1 MKRYFTAKM
10 GVLQVLCFILS
21 MFVYGTFGDLSLIKN
36 EASDKNGLLSSTVS
50 GKASNVLR
58 DILNQESLVRFSM
71 VQKIQNLVMDAADS
85 KNDRQVIKAKLS
97 EMAKDLRNLET
108 KSQILENTIKEMKVL
123 NESQSV
129 STKIPEIEE
138 LKYQINEM
146 NVTLQKCSVNGL
158 LERYKY
164 TENASGRSVNETLQA
179 VCRDLNESNW
189 ILSKVL
195 PKDCWDILQKY
206 PSLEGRDGVYRI
218 SVAYEVKS
226 VYCDMRTDGGGWTVI
241 QRRLDNSTDFYRT
254 WSEYKQ
260 GFGDPS
266 KNYWIGNDAIF
277 ELTKNK
283 DQELRVELQSF
294 DGDEA
299 YAQYSTFYVGDKYNK
314 YVLTVS
320 GYSGTAGKSTH
331 NNFYVKFSTKDK
343 DNDGDSGNCA
353 IAWHGAWWYNACHY
367 SNLNGQYAQSVLSSY
382 KYPVW
387 RKWRE
392 KEALKQ
398 TQMMTRQKN

>member
-1 MKRYFTAKM
+1 M
-10 GVLQVLCFILS
+10 GVLQVFCFILS
-21 MFVYGTFGDLSLIKN
+21 MFMYGTFGDSSLIEN
-36 EASDKNGLLSSTVS
+36 EASDKNGLLPSTVS
-50 GKASNVLR
+50 GKTSNVLR

-71 VQKIQNLVMDAADS
+71 VQKIQSLVMDAADS

-97 EMAKDLRNLET
+97 EMAKDVRNLQT
-108 KSQILENTIKEMKVL
+108 KNQLLENTIREMKVL

-129 STKIPEIEE
+129 SANIPQIEE
-138 LKYQINEM
+138 LKNQINEI
-146 NVTLQKCSVNGL
+146 NVTLQKCSVNSF
-158 LERYKY
+158 LEHYKY
-164 TENASGRSVNETLQA
+164 TEDALGRSVNETLQA
-179 VCRDLNESNW
+179 VCRDLNVSSW

-241 QRRLDNSTDFYRT
+241 QRTQDNSTDFYRT
-254 WSEYKQ
+254 WSKYKQ
-260 GFGDPS
+260 GFGDLS
-266 KNYWIGNDAIF
+266 SNYWIGNDAIY

-294 DGDEA
+294 DDDEA

-314 YVLTVS
+314 YVLAVS
-320 GYSGTAGKSTH
+320 GYSGTAGDSMDYH
-331 NNFYVKFSTKDK
+331 NGYQFTTKDK
-343 DNDGDSGNCA
+343 DTDKSGGNCA
-353 IAWHGAWWYNACHY
+353 KEYHGAWWYNNCHHT
-367 SNLNGQYAQSVLSSY
+367 NLNGLYAMSALSGY
-382 KYPVW
+382 QYPVW

-398 TQMMTRQKN
+398 TQMMIRHRN